1 MRVSP
6 WQVLVGVL
14 VIGHT
19 LSWQAD
25 IFYPISN
32 LYLLVMGG
40 SLLCFFAGY
49 WPATWGFLKLGGGR
63 FFRIFTRFG
72 LPDKTAHRTFLL
84 MFWLFFVLG
93 LLDRFLMLGPT
104 FFLPDTVMQY
114 RIAMTM
120 EDGENVIKGLSLGN
134 FFLFMMPAYIIAN
147 RDRFHAMTFAL
158 VLFAVL
164 FNIYLS
170 SARSMLFVSALSAFY
185 FWVLPKKI
193 NVNIAVRISLLVL
206 ILFYGFELIGQ
217 VVGKSTSEL
226 GFVAYAA
233 APLHA
238 FDALLGGEGTLDGYF
253 LSFSPIHSIL
263 ANFFKFTPPTSLPNV
278 LTPLPTNVYTMF
290 GVYYTDYGI
299 VGLFLA
305 MTVIGL
311 LSGTLQNLYLKT
323 GEGVLRAWAA
333 INMTILTLSIFYDYY
348 STSGVIWMSI
358 LLSPFFFSRHAS
370 VGQRAPIRA
379 SANGTGALAINDVS
393 VCIDPL
399 GRL

>member
-1 MRVSP
+1 MRVSAG
-6 WQVLVGVL
+6 QVLIGVL
-14 VIGHT
+14 IIGHV

-32 LYLLVMGG
+32 LYLSVMGG

-63 FFRIFTRFG
+63 LFLIFTRFG
-72 LPDKTAHRTFLL
+72 LPDGTAHRTFLV
-84 MFWLFFVLG
+84 MFWLFFTLG
-93 LLDRFLMLGPT
+93 SLDRFLMFGPT

-114 RIAMTM
+114 RITMTI
-120 EDGENVIKGLSLGN
+120 EEGENAIKGLSLGN

-147 RDRFHAMTFAL
+147 RDRFNAMTLTL
-158 VLFAVL
+158 VLLAVL

-185 FWVLPKKI
+185 LWVLPKRI
-193 NVNIAVRISLLVL
+193 NVNIAARISVLIL

-226 GFVAYAA
+226 GFVVYAA

-238 FDALLGGEGTLDGYF
+238 FDALLAGEGTLDGYF

-263 ANFFKFTPPTSLPNV
+263 ANFFNFTPPTSLPNV

-290 GVYYTDYGI
+290 GVYYTDYGM
-299 VGLFLA
+299 VGLFIA
-305 MTVIGL
+305 MILIGL
-311 LSGTLQNLYLKT
+311 LSGTLQKLYIKT
-323 GEGVLRAWAA
+323 GEGVMRAWAA

-348 STSGVIWMSI
+348 STSGVIWMSVV
-358 LLSPFFFSRHAS
+358 LSPFFFSRNS
-370 VGQRAPIRA
+370 NVGRRSSIAP
-379 SANGTGALAINDVS
+379 GPTDTGEPAVNE
-393 VCIDPL
+393 
-399 GRL
+399 GRRT